1 MPEGLRRYLQPREGW
16 LSAALLMVMLLSLC
30 WSVQRALWLEQME
43 FLVPIAFFALL
54 LGTVLALSPLSV
66 TLTLPISAVVGAGIV
81 LWTVGGEYFPE
92 LSQGARFLNLRDDA
106 LNWVSILADRGY
118 APQLTPYAVGLA
130 LLMWVTAF
138 IAAYTMFRHHRV
150 LDAILLV
157 GALLIVNMSATLTDL
172 FPYLVLFM
180 LAALLLW
187 LRAALIGRE
196 EGWQRRRV
204 NENSEV
210 PAAIMRSGLVFI
222 AGSLVMASIL
232 TTVAVAAPLTAV
244 WNNLDTVWSGV
255 RDNLDV
261 VFGGLSN
268 SESRFH
274 GTNFGPSFR
283 IAGEWR
289 SSDKPVLTV
298 AATQE
303 LYLRAVTYDV
313 YDGHGWTQ
321 TPGRE
326 RQVEREQPTFGADS
340 PEVPAFGDAFE
351 NETIEVQIQEPT
363 SRYLYSAG
371 YPVKTFAPVLVVES
385 GDQPFLGALKATGPV
400 DRGAGYAMTVAISKA
415 TKAQLRAAGTNYPP
429 QVAQMYLGIDGVTDR
444 TRLLAAEIV
453 DTAEAT
459 NPFDQ
464 ADALTRYLQGNEAFA
479 YSTTAAL
486 PTDPGQD
493 IVDYFLFDETNGK
506 VGFCEQY
513 ASAMVVMARTLGI
526 PARLAVGYA
535 PGQQV
540 QSPDAP
546 PDAPTSPLWQVR
558 QKNAHA
564 WAELY
569 FPGYGWQTFEA
580 TKSIQSIVRPAGDPS
595 QVGSSAGPLA
605 SGQPRIGLEPG
616 DGDISELPSLA
627 AIPGGGRPG
636 EDPDG
641 EGAQGGN
648 LLVIAGL
655 IAVVLAVAAWRWR
668 RSRRSLRF
676 LAPGDRQWRRL
687 ALAADRAGVAQRPS
701 ETIYEY
707 AGWLEEQIPRQ
718 QPEIRT
724 IADGKVW
731 QSYSG
736 HGITGDAIARME
748 AAWRRLQWPL
758 VWLAVRRRL
767 RGVLPSR

>member
-1 MPEGLRRYLQPREGW
+1 VPEGLRRYLQPREGW
-16 LSAALLMVMLLSLC
+16 LSAALLMVMLLSLS
-30 WSVQRALWLEQME
+30 WSVQRAEWLEQTE

-54 LGTVLALSPLSV
+54 LGAVLALSPLSV

-81 LWTVGGEYFPE
+81 LWTIGGEYFAE
-92 LSQGARFLNLRDDA
+92 LSQGDRFTSLGADA
-106 LNWVSILADRGY
+106 LAWVRILADRGY
-118 APQLTPYAVGLA
+118 APQLSPYAVGLGV
-130 LLMWVTAF
+130 LMWVTAF
-138 IAAYTMFRHHRV
+138 IAVYTMYRHHRV

-157 GALLIVNMSATLTDL
+157 GALLIANMSATLTDL

-204 NENSEV
+204 NENTEV

-222 AGSLVMASIL
+222 AGSLVMAWVL

-244 WNNLDTVWSGV
+244 WNNLDTVWGGI
-255 RDNLDV
+255 RDNLDGF
-261 VFGGLSN
+261 FGGLSN
-268 SESRFH
+268 PESRFT

-283 IAGEWR
+283 IAGEWT

-298 AATQE
+298 AAKQA

-313 YDGHGWTQ
+313 YNGHGWDQ

-326 RQVEREQPTFGADS
+326 RHVDSEAPTFTDS
-340 PEVPAFGDAFE
+340 TSEAPTIGGDAFV
-351 NETIEVQIQEPT
+351 NETIEIQVQTPT
-363 SRYLYSAG
+363 GRYLYSSG
-371 YPVKTFAPVLVVES
+371 YPLKTFVPVLVVEP
-385 GDQPFLGALKATGPV
+385 GDQGFLGAMKATTPV
-400 DRGAGYAMTVAISKA
+400 DPGRSYSMTVLLSRA
-415 TKAQLRAAGTNYPP
+415 TRTELRAAGTDYPSD
-429 QVAQMYLGIDGVTDR
+429 VAQFYLGTDGVTTR
-444 TRLLAAEIV
+444 TRELAQQVVDAAE
-453 DTAEAT
+453 AS

-464 ADALTRYLQGNEAFA
+464 ADALTRFLQGDNFEYRTIAP
-479 YSTTAAL
+479 L
-486 PTDPGQD
+486 PTDPTQD
-493 IVDYFLFDETNGK
+493 LVDYFLFDTQNGK

-535 PGQQV
+535 PGEQV
-540 QSPDAP
+540 QDPDAP
-546 PDAPTSPLWQVR
+546 PDAPLSAVWQVK

-569 FPGYGWQTFEA
+569 FPGYGWQAFEA
-580 TKSIQSIVRPAGDPS
+580 TKSIRAITRPIGEAVQPG
-595 QVGSSAGPLA
+595 GSGGAIA
-605 SGQPRIGLEPG
+605 SPPNLLEPG
-616 DGDISELPSLA
+616 DGEVSALASSEPLS
-627 AIPGGGRPG
+627 GGHRPG
-636 EDPDG
+636 EAPP
-641 EGAQGGN
+641 EVGAQGGN
-648 LLVIAGL
+648 LLVIVGL
-655 IAVVLAVAAWRWR
+655 IVLVLAIAAWRWR
-668 RSRRSLRF
+668 RSRRLLRF

-687 ALAADRAGVAQRPS
+687 AMAADRAGVAQRPS

-707 AGWLEEQIPRQ
+707 AGWLEEQIPKQ

-724 IADGKVW
+724 IADGKVF

-736 HGITGDAIARME
+736 KGVTSDVIARME
-748 AAWRRLQWPL
+748 MAWKNLQWPL

-767 RGVLPSR
+767 RGVLPNR

>member
-16 LSAALLMVMLLSLC
+16 LSAALLMVMLLSLS

-66 TLTLPISAVVGAGIV
+66 TLTLPISALVGAGIV

-106 LNWVSILADRGY
+106 LNWVRILADRGY
-118 APQLTPYAVGLA
+118 APQLTPYAVGLGV
-130 LLMWVTAF
+130 LMWVTAF
-138 IAAYTMFRHHRV
+138 IAAYTMYRHHRV

-172 FPYLVLFM
+172 IPYLVLFM

-210 PAAIMRSGLVFI
+210 PAAIMRSGLAFI
-222 AGSLVMASIL
+222 AGSLVLALAL
-232 TTVAVAAPLTAV
+232 TQVAVAAPLTAV
-244 WNNLDTVWSGV
+244 WNNMDTVWSGV

-261 VFGGLSN
+261 FFGGLSN

-283 IAGEWR
+283 IAGEWT

-298 AATQE
+298 AAKQG

-313 YDGHGWTQ
+313 YDGHGWAQ
-321 TPGRE
+321 TPGSK
-326 RQVEREQPTFGADS
+326 RQVEREQPTFGPDS
-340 PEVPAFGDAFE
+340 PEVPTVGDAFE

-385 GDQPFLGALKATGPV
+385 GGQPFLGALEATGPV
-400 DRGAGYAMTVAISKA
+400 EPGSGYAMTVAISKA
-415 TKAQLRAAGTNYPP
+415 TRAQLRAAGTNYPP
-429 QVAQMYLGIDGVTDR
+429 QVAQFYLGTEGVTER
-444 TRLLAAEIV
+444 TRQLADQIA
-453 DTAEAT
+453 DAAEAT
-459 NPFDQ
+459 NPYDQ
-464 ADALTRYLQGNEAFA
+464 ADALTRYLQGNEAFS
-479 YSTTAAL
+479 YSTTAPL
-486 PTDPGQD
+486 PTDPEQD
-493 IVDYFLFDETNGK
+493 LVDYFLFDPTHGQ

-526 PARLAVGYA
+526 PARMAVGYA

-540 QSPDAP
+540 QRPDAP

-558 QKNAHA
+558 QKNGHA

-569 FPGYGWQTFEA
+569 FPGYGWQVFEA
-580 TKSIQSIVRPAGDPS
+580 TKSIRSIVRLPGQTPEPG
-595 QVGSSAGPLA
+595 GSVDPLA
-605 SGQPRIGLEPG
+605 SGPPRVGLDP
-616 DGDISELPSLA
+616 GDISALPSLD
-627 AIPGGGRPG
+627 AIAGGSRPG
-636 EDPDG
+636 EDPPD

-648 LLVIAGL
+648 LLVFAGI
-655 IAVVLAVAAWRWR
+655 IAVVLAIAAWRWR

-707 AGWLEEQIPRQ
+707 AGWLEEQIPKQ
-718 QPEIRT
+718 QPQIRT

-736 HGITGDAIARME
+736 HGVTGDAIARME
-748 AAWRRLQWPL
+748 AAWKRLQWPM
-758 VWLAVRRRL
+758 VWLAVRRRV
-767 RGVLPSR
+767 RSILPSR